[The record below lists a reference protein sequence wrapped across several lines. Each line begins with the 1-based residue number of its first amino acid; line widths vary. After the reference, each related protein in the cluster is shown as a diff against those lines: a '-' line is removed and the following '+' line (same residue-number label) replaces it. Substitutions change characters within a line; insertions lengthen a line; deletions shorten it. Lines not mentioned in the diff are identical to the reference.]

1 MLDFVQGSSETPQ
14 MDVRWISESGIID
27 VFIMLGPKPSDVF
40 LQYASLTGKCQLWAL
55 NFTSQTIHK
64 TLYISTYLYIILCVF
79 YSLGTQS
86 FPPLASLGYHQ
97 CRWNY
102 NDQEDVKSVDQGFDQ
117 YDIPYDFIW
126 LDIEHADG
134 KRYFTWDPHKFSQP
148 KDMLQGLMDKRRKV
162 SHSCLYNCSMNF
174 VIFFF
179 FFPSEHKYEEESDWK
194 IVWWQF
200 CL

>member
-14 MDVRWISESGIID
+14 TDIRWFSESGIID

-40 LQYASLTGKCQLWAL
+40 LQYASLTGKCKLWDASYEL
-55 NFTSQTIHK
+55 QTNQPNHSQNPVQIWIK
-64 TLYISTYLYIILCVF
+64 YIVCVLS
-79 YSLGTQS
+79 YLGTQS

-148 KDMLQGLMDKRRKV
+148 KEMLQGLMDKRRKV
-162 SHSCLYNCSMNF
+162 SHATVVCITVVWYDFSERFCNDN
-174 VIFFF
+174 FFF
-179 FFPSEHKYEEESDWK
+179 R
-194 IVWWQF
+194 WW
-200 CL
+200 L